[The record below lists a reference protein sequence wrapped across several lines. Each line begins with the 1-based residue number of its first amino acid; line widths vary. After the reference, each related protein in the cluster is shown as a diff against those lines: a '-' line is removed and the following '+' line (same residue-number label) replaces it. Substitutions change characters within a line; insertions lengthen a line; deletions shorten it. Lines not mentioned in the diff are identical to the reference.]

1 MTQKW
6 TRKELK
12 RNELVETVGKTVGY
26 VQTHRRGVTESIVAA
41 AVAVLLVGGFF
52 LYRTWR
58 HREAGKDL
66 SAGLEVLSTPLATD
80 PTAATAAKTY
90 PTAADREREAAKHL
104 RAAAAKSGT
113 PAGRAAGLILA
124 SREPKPAEAQKSVV
138 EIADRARDEVAAAAE
153 IDAARLLAA
162 QGKSAEAIDRLKRSI
177 DGVRP
182 GMPKDAL
189 LFALGEIAQA
199 SGAAGEAKAAFQRI
213 VTEFPSSPYRADAQ
227 RLAGS

>member
-1 MTQKW
+1 
-6 TRKELK
+6 LF
-12 RNELVETVGKTVGY
+12 G
-26 VQTHRRGVTESIVAA
+26 
-41 AVAVLLVGGFF
+41 
-52 LYRTWR
+52 
-58 HREAGKDL
+58 
-66 SAGLEVLSTPLATD
+66 
-80 PTAATAAKTY
+80 
-90 PTAADREREAAKHL
+90 
-104 RAAAAKSGT
+104 
-113 PAGRAAGLILA
+113 
-124 SREPKPAEAQKSVV
+124 
-138 EIADRARDEVAAAAE
+138 AAAE